1 MRKKLLTLGALL
13 ATLAVSAQTSTLQVI
28 HNSAD
33 PLANLVDI
41 YVNGQLFSDDFEFRK
56 ASSVT
61 TVPSNTLLNIGIAP
75 GNSISVADTLKNFP
89 FTLEDGKHY
98 VLIANGEVLG
108 LNERALKILAFDQG
122 RIDASSGGTDLLV
135 FHGSVDAPGVDITL
149 ENGNLLSDPGTSNV
163 QLGDFR
169 GYVNL
174 PVNNYSIQVR
184 VAGTENVV
192 KGYEV
197 PLSTLGTEGMA
208 LTVFA
213 SGYLNPSNNQPSF
226 GLFAATKSGE
236 VISLPVSMA
245 KIQIVHNSANAGD
258 VDIYLNKDTKLSDVG
273 FRTATGYIEVE
284 AGVNNSVDIALAG
297 SSIADDAPLNYN
309 VSFAANSVN
318 QIFANGLLGAEGA
331 SAFDLYLIDDAK
343 LTAESG
349 VDLKVFHG
357 VTDAPAVDVTLED
370 GTVLFGDL
378 SYTNATEYLNLDEND
393 YSIQVR
399 VPGTN
404 TVVKAYEAVLKTL
417 GLEGNA
423 ITVFASGLLGATG
436 DEPKFGL
443 FAVTAAGDVV
453 ALPVS
458 MAKIQIV
465 HNSPDAGSVD
475 IYLNKDTK
483 LSDVGFRSAT
493 GYIDVEAGVN
503 NAVDIAL
510 AGSAS
515 ADDAVFNYAVPFAA
529 NTNYTIFANGLVAN
543 VGQANG
549 FDLLAIENTK
559 CDAAVNTTDVIVLH
573 VSPNAPAVNVTLD
586 NGNLLDASTENVSY
600 NEFTQYLSLPT
611 NDYKLQVRLNADNS
625 VFQAYDAPLQ
635 TLALN
640 EKSIIVF
647 ASGLVGTTGDTEFGL
662 YALDCEGNVTA
673 LPVSDPTSVNL
684 IKDWGVVYSNP
695 IQNSLRLEV
704 NTDVNYSIFDLSG
717 RLVNN
722 GFINGG
728 VNTISTS
735 NLKAG
740 TYVVQLTNNKEVLNF
755 KVVKN

>member
-1 MRKKLLTLGALL
+1 MRKKLLTVGALL
-13 ATLAVSAQTSTLQVI
+13 TAMAVSAQTSTLQVI

-33 PLANLVDI
+33 PLANKVDI
-41 YVNGQLFSDDFEFRK
+41 YLNGGILEDDFEFRK
-56 ASSVT
+56 ATGVKV
-61 TVPSNTLLNIGIAP
+61 VPSNTLLNIGVAP
-75 GNSISVADTLKNFP
+75 GNSTGVSDTLRNFP

-98 VLIANGEVLG
+98 VLIATGEVLG
-108 LNERALKILAFDQG
+108 NGNKALKIYSFDQG
-122 RIDASSGGTDLLV
+122 RIDAAAGGTDLLV

-149 ENGNLLSDPGTSNV
+149 ENGTLLNDPGTANV

-184 VAGTENVV
+184 AAGSDNVV
-192 KGYEV
+192 KGFEV
-197 PLSTLGTEGMA
+197 PLSTLETEGLA

-213 SGYLNPSNNQPSF
+213 SGYLSPATGQPNF
-226 GLFAATKSGE
+226 GLFAATKNGD
-236 VISLPVSMA
+236 VIELPVSKA
-245 KIQIVHNSANAGD
+245 KIQIVHNSANAGN
-258 VDIYLNKDTKLSDVG
+258 VDIYLNKDTKLSNFG
-273 FRTATGYIEVE
+273 FRSATDYIEVE
-284 AGVNNSVDIALAG
+284 AGVKNAVDIALAG
-297 SSIADDAPLNYN
+297 SVSVDDAPLNYN
-309 VSFAANSVN
+309 VSFAANSVT
-318 QIFANGLLGAEGA
+318 QIFANGLLGVEGDKG
-331 SAFDLYLIDDAK
+331 FDLYLLSNTK
-343 LTAESG
+343 STVKSG
-349 VDLKVFHG
+349 VDLRVFHG
-357 VTDAPAVDVTLED
+357 ATDAPSVDVTLED
-370 GTVLFGDL
+370 GTILKGDL
-378 SYTNATEYLNLDEND
+378 AYGNLTEYLNLPEND

-399 VPGTN
+399 VAGTDV
-404 TVVKAYEAVLKTL
+404 VVKGYEAILKSL
-417 GLEGNA
+417 GLEGKA
-423 ITVFASGLLGATG
+423 ITVFASGLLNATG
-436 DEPKFGL
+436 DEPIFGL
-443 FAVTAAGDVV
+443 YAVTSAGDVV

-465 HNSPDAGSVD
+465 HNSPDAGNVD

-483 LSDVGFRSAT
+483 LSNVGFRAAT
-493 GYIDVEAGVN
+493 GYIEVEAGVN
-503 NAVDIAL
+503 NLVDIAL
-510 AGSAS
+510 AGSSS
-515 ADDAVFNYAVPFAA
+515 ANDALFDYSVPFKA
-529 NTNYTIFANGLVAN
+529 NTNYTIFANGLVSN
-543 VGQANG
+543 VGQNNG
-549 FDLLAIENTK
+549 FALLPIENTK
-559 CDAAVNTTDVIVLH
+559 CDAAEGVTDVLVLH
-573 VSPNAPAVNVTLD
+573 ASPNAPAVNITLD

-611 NDYKLQVRLNADNS
+611 NDYKIQVRLNSDNS
-625 VFQAYDAPLQ
+625 VFKGYEAPLQ
-635 TLALN
+635 TLGLD

-647 ASGLVGTTGDTEFGL
+647 ASGLVGTSGATEFGL

-673 LPVSDPTSVNL
+673 LPVSDPTSANL
-684 IKDWGVVYSNP
+684 IKNWGVVYSNP